1 MPATAVGRLSEHRA
15 DSEHSNR
22 TAVEHR
28 AESVELRAGENATAI
43 DQSQTGEI
51 SAAPRSLELCGVV
64 ARIGLPREAFVP
76 EIEAGVENLLEG
88 GAIGVNEF
96 DHLVNLTK

>member
-28 AESVELRAGENATAI
+28 AESVELRAGKNATAI
-43 DQSQTGEI
+43 GQSQTVRFRLPHAVL
-51 SAAPRSLELCGVV
+51 SCAA
-64 ARIGLPREAFVP
+64 
-76 EIEAGVENLLEG
+76 
-88 GAIGVNEF
+88 
-96 DHLVNLTK
+96 